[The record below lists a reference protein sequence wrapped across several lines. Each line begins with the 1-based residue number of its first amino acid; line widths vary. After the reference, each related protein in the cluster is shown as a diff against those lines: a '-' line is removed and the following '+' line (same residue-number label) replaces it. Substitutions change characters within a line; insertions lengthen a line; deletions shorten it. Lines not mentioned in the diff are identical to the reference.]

1 MWFAV
6 SRLYNTRN
14 YFKFRDVTE
23 RLHLL
28 LGQSVVMMHNSSVSS
43 VLLIVVPEWNLFFS
57 ILFAFEDELRFFRKW
72 EHDKIWYCHVSIIGS
87 RLSYGCIVLSIIM
100 CRTRRSR

>member
-28 LGQSVVMMHNSSVSS
+28 LGQSVVMMHDSSVSS
-43 VLLIVVPEWNLFFS
+43 VLLIVVPEWNLFF
-57 ILFAFEDELRFFRKW
+57 LFYSLLRMNYDSFGNGNMIKFG
-72 EHDKIWYCHVSIIGS
+72 IVTC
-87 RLSYGCIVLSIIM
+87 RL
-100 CRTRRSR
+100 